1 MNYDMFLEEFIDSD
15 NEDLLIEASV
25 ETDIEEACKKES
37 CKREGCSKSKVSEED
52 DLDDDYDDEIDDF
65 D

>member
-1 MNYDMFLEEFIDSD
+1 MDYDMFLEGFIDSD

-25 ETDIEEACKKES
+25 EMDIDEACKKE
-37 CKREGCSKSKVSEED
+37 GCSRSKVSEEND